1 MQKKNKFQYFLTLGL
16 AAVFFITS
24 LFVFDSTAYAVSS
37 QVKSVTLKIGKKK
50 VTGKTYSLTKGKKAS
65 IKVAV
70 NPEQAKKS
78 ITFKTSNKTIAEV
91 SKDGIVTAKKKGTA
105 TISVTV
111 LGKDE
116 KAKTEVVKIKVT
128 RKTKDNSASDS
139 ENESNSS
146 SNEEQVTIPTP
157 KVEDLTIQD
166 GENEIYGKLYTP
178 EEEGIYPAIILSH
191 GYNGIH
197 ADFTNEC
204 RYFAQNGYI
213 AYSFD
218 FCGGSGRSKSSGKTT
233 DMTIFTE
240 KENLLAV
247 FHHISSMENVDSERV
262 FLLGGSQGGLVTA
275 LATEEV
281 AENVK
286 GLILYFPAF
295 NIPDDWRKTFPTVE
309 KIPETYDF
317 WGLKLGKEFFAS
329 MHDFDPFENIGSY
342 SKNVLIIY
350 GRKDAIVPLSYI
362 EKAKETYQNAEL
374 IIMENEGHG
383 FTPVGGVN
391 AREQV
396 LRFMQEQ
403 LINN

>member
-1 MQKKNKFQYFLTLGL
+1 MQKKNKFPYFLSLGL
-16 AAVFFITS
+16 AAVFIITAMFIS
-24 LFVFDSTAYAVSS
+24 DSTVYAGSS
-37 QVKSVTLKIGKKK
+37 QVKSITLKIGKKK
-50 VTGKTYSLTKGKKAS
+50 VTGKTYSLAKGKKAA

-70 NPEQAKKS
+70 SPEKAKKS
-78 ITFKTSNKTIAEV
+78 VSFKTSNKNIAAV
-91 SKDGIVTAKKKGTA
+91 SKDGMVTAKKKGTA

-111 LGKDE
+111 LGKDNKE
-116 KAKTEVVKIKVT
+116 KTEVVKIKVIG
-128 RKTKDNSASDS
+128 KTTNSSNSDS
-139 ENESNSS
+139 ENESENESDSS
-146 SNEEQVTIPTP
+146 SNEEEVTVPTP
-157 KVEDLTIQD
+157 KIEELTIQD

-275 LATEEV
+275 LAAEEV

-295 NIPDDWRKTFPTVE
+295 NIPDNWRGTFSDVE

-317 WGLKLGKEFFAS
+317 WGLKLGREFFAS

-350 GRKDAIVPLSYI
+350 GRKDAIVPLSYV
-362 EKAKETYQNAEL
+362 ERAKETYQNAEL

-383 FTPVGGVN
+383 FTPAGGVK

-396 LRFMQEQ
+396 LSFMQEQ
-403 LINN
+403 